1 MCPGALCPRWAA
13 SHLTFGERNMEET
26 NPEAKA
32 AILEVIE
39 NQLSDNDPPETAET
53 LNRLVSEGITQE
65 DAMLYLGQAVCVEIW
80 DIMTNGQ
87 EFDLE
92 RYKREMKMYRDKNE
106 KAKEKEA
113 AEAGLDDS
121 HEAKQP
127 NPEG

>member
-1 MCPGALCPRWAA
+1 
-13 SHLTFGERNMEET
+13 MEET

-92 RYKREMKMYRDKNE
+92 RYKRNLARLP
-106 KAKEKEA
+106 KE
-113 AEAGLDDS
+113 
-121 HEAKQP
+121 
-127 NPEG
+127 PEERRSN